1 MIAIVVSELYGKTQQ
16 IHFFNKESV
25 VVVLIVC
32 LRVTFTQ
39 NKKKCP
45 LMIMKNLLL
54 CVKEL

>member
-25 VVVLIVC
+25 VVVLVVC

-39 NKKKCP
+39 NKKKMYTGDNEKPFIVC
-45 LMIMKNLLL
+45 
-54 CVKEL
+54 